1 MVRCIREHPYDHV
14 LSYFGK
20 IRCFRF
26 SLSPFETYCS
36 CLVMTLPDIVQQF
49 FNLPSEDKLDEYL
62 QQDVRYGLNNLHTV
76 SFDLLTSAD
85 TSQSFGSSPR
95 LTTSDNRLLDPAF
108 WINHPTQLN
117 TIRRLICNSEEVP
130 QPAAKDD
137 WLDEL

>member
-85 TSQSFGSSPR
+85 TSQSFGSSP
-95 LTTSDNRLLDPAF
+95 
-108 WINHPTQLN
+108 
-117 TIRRLICNSEEVP
+117 
-130 QPAAKDD
+130 
-137 WLDEL
+137 